1 MKKIILFS
9 TSKIKYILLIYAL
22 IQVVL
27 IFTAKIEYR
36 SDALYYYNLAQDCIK
51 VNEFYPTKQH
61 LFEDYLVAPLYINAI
76 RILLTLYNST
86 ITISLFNLLII
97 LLQLYILYKIIVKIF
112 SENTARLAILIYIIY
127 LNTLGLM
134 LQNYTELFFLLLISS
149 SIYFFLLNKNY
160 SLIISGILLGGA
172 IGVRPAA
179 WALLLAFIVLQ
190 VMSGYKTRKFSFSYF
205 YLYTGLFVFILCFG
219 FWTSTHFGKF
229 EFTSTTGPVNLLL
242 GANDDATGGF
252 NSTVFEKGK
261 AGYIGNPDLMTF
273 IQKGDFYQ
281 DTALSW
287 IKQHPI
293 KWIMLAPLKFF
304 HTFGWDDISLSSM
317 LGFSNVNF
325 ARLIRVISIEKNFAK
340 ALPDS
345 SAISKV
351 MYLSI
356 LILSHLFYYIIL
368 IAIVL
373 GIYQL
378 FKKKQNNDGTL
389 LVLLFSLFSILM
401 IMVTVGTPRYKY
413 PIIILLL
420 PFAAY
425 YLDMKFGTGKENI
438 EKI

>member
-1 MKKIILFS
+1 
-9 TSKIKYILLIYAL
+9 
-22 IQVVL
+22 VVL

-51 VNEFYPTKQH
+51 VNEFYPAKQH
-61 LFEDYLVAPLYINAI
+61 LFEDYIVAPLYINAI

-97 LLQLYILYKIIVKIF
+97 LIQLYILYKIIVKIF
-112 SENTARLAILIYIIY
+112 SENIARITILLYTVY

-134 LQNYTELFFLLLISS
+134 LQNYTELLFLLLISS
-149 SIYFFLLNKNY
+149 SIYFFLLNKNIY
-160 SLIISGILLGGA
+160 YILSGILLGCA
-172 IGVRPAA
+172 IAVRSAA
-179 WALLLAFIVLQ
+179 WALLIAFIILQ
-190 VMSGYKTRKFSFSYF
+190 VIEIFRNKIFSFKHI
-205 YLYTGLFVFILCFG
+205 YLYFGLMFFILCFG
-219 FWTSTHFGKF
+219 LWTNSHFGKF

-252 NSTVFEKGK
+252 NSAVFQKGK
-261 AGYIGNPDLMTF
+261 AGYIENPDSMTF

-281 DTALSW
+281 DAALNW
-287 IKQHPI
+287 ITQHPI
-293 KWIMLAPLKFF
+293 KWIMLAPLKFL
-304 HTFGWDDISLSSM
+304 HTFGWDDISLSSL
-317 LGFSNVNF
+317 LGYSSTNF
-325 ARLIRVISIEKNFAK
+325 ARVVRVISVEKNFDK

-345 SAISKV
+345 SAIFKV
-351 MYLSI
+351 VYFSI

-368 IAIVL
+368 IAIIL

-378 FKKKQNNDGTL
+378 LRKKLYNDGTL
-389 LVLLFSLFSILM
+389 LILLFSLFSILM

-413 PIIILLL
+413 PIIIMLL

-425 YLDMKFGTGKENI
+425 YLQMKFGTGKENI